1 MTMPKK
7 ELETL
12 NEIAKRAHLLL
23 NQMIYTANYRKDQE
37 KGDPKVGGHCSAS
50 TSALHIMGALHLV
63 VKSGYDHIANKPH
76 ASPTD
81 HAYNYLLELLL
92 DPQLQSLSR
101 EEAEQA
107 MRGLRAFP
115 KQNEYTFQSYH
126 SVYDPDHHNF
136 LPSGT
141 VGIPPVIAGYLALAY
156 RVVQVQGYKVPPAHF
171 WAVMGDSEF
180 REGSLMEAIPDLAER
195 EVGNLTWI
203 LDYNRQSLD
212 GHRLVNDDI
221 IEGSDAT
228 RIEKTLSANGWQV
241 LSLKHGSLRKKL
253 FQKPGGDKLQT
264 FLEEE
269 LKDHE
274 FQALFSKPA
283 EELKQILLKNKS
295 LKNFLKDIS
304 AEDIKAAFT
313 DLGGHDFAS
322 LISAMEKSKKDPKRP
337 CFIIAHTIKGWG
349 LEMAGLSGNHSYLIP
364 KKELKKLREG
374 LEDNSDF
381 PIFDKNSTPGKFL
394 KQRKEK
400 LYKEI
405 LSQQKI
411 KKENTEKFKKLS
423 SNLQNPLDPQNS
435 SFPRRRESSLNQNND
450 HHVISSFPES
460 LSIDFQKMSYPH
472 TQWFLGQVTSKFS
485 RIANEPK
492 NKLKESEQIL
502 KEPAQLI
509 YSMSPDVGTSTNLGF
524 SMNEKVFGPQWITE
538 ENIKKGLEDKKSP
551 DLVSAQEDHN
561 RFIRFE
567 IAEANSISC
576 MASFGKMQDLLGVPL
591 LPLTTIY
598 DFFIKR
604 ALDQYF
610 YALYWNSSFI
620 LFGTPSGITLSP
632 EGAQHGWKSD
642 FQIPNQITWE
652 PFFLQEMDWIFADTL
667 QRHFTNNNEDRKGVL
682 IRAVTRGADQKLFM
696 NCLKTQQRFK
706 ENTESLLSPKGFN
719 LSGAIEESSVSSLSD
734 LDILSQ
740 VREEVLAGA
749 YYLLDYRGYADY
761 IKEDNV
767 VYIFSMGSPS
777 TSAISASQELLKKG
791 IYANLIVVTSPDLL
805 LGNLA
810 YKNNFAHLKKG
821 LGLEQLKAPIVS
833 VHDGEPGLLDNMG
846 SILGVHH
853 ESLAVRKHSR
863 CGRPKDV
870 YQYHGLDPDSIVQS
884 CLKILKLHS
893 EKNFYL
899 GT

>member
-7 ELETL
+7 KLDTL
-12 NEIAKRAHLLL
+12 NEIAQRAHLLL
-23 NQMIYTANYRKDQE
+23 NQMIYMANYRKDQE

-81 HAYNYLLELLL
+81 HSYNYLLELLL
-92 DPQLQSLSR
+92 DNQLQSLSR

-126 SVYDPDHHNF
+126 SIYDPDHHNF

-156 RVVQVQGYKVPPAHF
+156 RVTQVQGYKVPPAHF

-212 GHRLVNDDI
+212 GHRLVNDNI
-221 IEGSDAT
+221 IEGSDAA

-241 LSLKHGSLRKKL
+241 LQLKHGPSRKEL
-253 FQKPGGDKLQT
+253 FKKPGGEKLQT
-264 FLEEE
+264 FFEEE

-283 EELKQILLKNKS
+283 EELKQILLKHKHLKS
-295 LKNFLKDIS
+295 FLKDIS
-304 AEDIKAAFT
+304 AEDIKTAFT
-313 DLGGHDFAS
+313 DLGGHDFPS
-322 LISAMEKSKKDPKRP
+322 LITAMEKSKEDSKRP

-349 LEMAGLSGNHSYLIP
+349 LEMAGLSGNHSYLIS
-364 KKELKKLREG
+364 KKELEKLREG
-374 LEDNSDF
+374 LEDSSDF
-381 PIFDKNSTPGKFL
+381 PLFEKNSQAGKFL
-394 KQRKEK
+394 KQRREK
-400 LYKEI
+400 LHKEI

-411 KKENTEKFKKLS
+411 KQENKEKFKKFYT
-423 SNLQNPLDPQNS
+423 N
-435 SFPRRRESSLNQNND
+435 
-450 HHVISSFPES
+450 SFPES
-460 LSIDFQKMSYPH
+460 LSIDFERMSYPH

-485 RIANEPK
+485 RIANAPK
-492 NKLKESEQIL
+492 NKLKESEQNL

-524 SMNEKVFGPQWITE
+524 SMNEKVFGPHWITE
-538 ENIKKGLEDKKSP
+538 KDIKKGLEDKKSP
-551 DLVSAQEDHN
+551 DLISAQEDHN

-576 MASFGKMQDLLGVPL
+576 MAAFGKIQDILGVPL

-642 FQIPNQITWE
+642 FQIPHQITWE

-682 IRAVTRGADQKLFM
+682 IRAVTRGVDQKLFL
-696 NCLKTQQRFK
+696 NHLKTQKRFK
-706 ENTESLLSPKGFN
+706 TNQEEALSPKDFI
-719 LSGAIEESSVSSLSD
+719 LPGATEESSISSLSD
-734 LDILSQ
+734 SEILSQ
-740 VREEVLAGA
+740 IREEVLAGA
-749 YYLLDYRGYADY
+749 YYLIDYRGYTDY
-761 IKEDNV
+761 IEEDNV

-777 TSAISASQELLKKG
+777 TSAINASKELLTKG

-805 LGNLA
+805 LGNPA
-810 YKNNFAHLKKG
+810 HKNNFVHLKKG
-821 LGLEQLKAPIVS
+821 LGLENIKAPVVS
-833 VHDGEPGLLDNMG
+833 VHDGEPGLLDNIG

-870 YQYHGLDPDSIVQS
+870 YQYHGLDADSISQS
-884 CLKILKLHS
+884 CLKVLKLHS
-893 EKNFYL
+893 EKLASTGFPL
-899 GT
+899 ARE